1 MVEYMNSKF
10 KCIVCGKRPKR
21 KDSNILV
28 NGKPVKLTVP
38 LQKHHVKYFP
48 EVIAYVHDEC
58 HREINEGKHQHLVQ
72 YSEGESREF
81 YSKKSTKLYTNY
93 N

>member
-38 LQKHHVKYFP
+38 AAQTRGP
-48 EVIAYVHDEC
+48 QADSGDID
-58 HREINEGKHQHLVQ
+58 R
-72 YSEGESREF
+72 SERPDGQACRA
-81 YSKKSTKLYTNY
+81 LP
-93 N
+93 